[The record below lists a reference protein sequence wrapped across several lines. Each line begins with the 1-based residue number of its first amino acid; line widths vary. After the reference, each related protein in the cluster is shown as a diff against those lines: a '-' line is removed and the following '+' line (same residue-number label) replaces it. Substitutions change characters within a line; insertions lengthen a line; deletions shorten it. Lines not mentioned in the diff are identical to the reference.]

1 MLATTLLQK
10 THDFLTGEKLDA
22 WDCFLVSD
30 GYTDLGW
37 GKDRK
42 EYFEKNI
49 WGLVRDNILL
59 CMIISMEI
67 NIFVDLGLN

>member
-1 MLATTLLQK
+1 MVGGCWGSIWI
-10 THDFLTGEKLDA
+10 DFLG
-22 WDCFLVSD
+22 
-30 GYTDLGW
+30 GW